1 MEMNEILTRLQN
13 GESADTLAK
22 EMSDTL
28 NKAVKQVEAE
38 KKSADREH
46 QLAQEVADKI
56 NEYVEFKG
64 IKSSPMDADDVITIL
79 DEVVKTTNLLNQFA
93 DLFSSHADKCD
104 CDTKKNKSADDTI
117 AEFLKMFD

>member
-1 MEMNEILTRLQN
+1 MNEILTRLQN
-13 GESADTLAK
+13 GESADTIAK
-22 EMSDTL
+22 EMSDVL
-28 NKAVKQVEAE
+28 NKAVNQVEAE

-64 IKSSPMDADDVITIL
+64 IKSNPMDADDVIAIL
-79 DEVVKTTNLLNQFA
+79 DEVIKTTSLLNQFA
-93 DLFSSHADKCD
+93 DLFNGVSNKCK
-104 CDTKKNKSADDTI
+104 CDTKKEKSADDTI